1 MFQYNLD
8 AFEAVHSACVKG
20 VPAAF
25 VPQPSKPSPRLLL
38 SACTSMVH
46 PVRALAVPHMQLRLT
61 EAQQSGFKLLGSTDF
76 CDVSNL
82 HLERPRVWFLPVP
95 QSAPAMA
102 DRIRWMWHAGSL
114 NAKVDPSSRCS
125 EAVDLMVEQVAPDGE
140 FDPEML
146 AEELFD
152 LGRDY
157 PQVVAAL
164 LQNNVA
170 DVPDLIDGAE
180 AAGPEE
186 ERLIQAAAWMLV
198 SWGGFENQRE
208 ACLGWRH
215 KHVPLDGVWNQSKAS
230 PFTIGQTFGPQFQQS
245 RFARD
250 IKTIFDSN
258 HASGVERETD
268 KRTINKVKR
277 GLKRFGLGG
286 VCRMKEED
294 VIASFGAG
302 RATNLTME
310 LEQRAAAA
318 DTYMNEY
325 TVMRTTPE
333 GKSRAGKHADALH
346 ARIPC
351 TERLAIVVA
360 RTCQLG
366 ELARRAES
374 TDDLRRMLGSQSPE
388 ILRPLTDKS
397 ECREKFRMRQLFH
410 VLRVEFLRD
419 GEHWPKAVKQSSGG
433 NAILPT
439 FDLSPAE
446 QQRGHEI
453 FDRSWRAL
461 QNQPS
466 DWHFISLFGWQC
478 DGRPRFPFSRPS

>member
-1 MFQYNLD
+1 VFQYNLD
-8 AFEAVHSACVKG
+8 AFEAVHSACVKD
-20 VPAAF
+20 VPATSVAH
-25 VPQPSKPSPRLLL
+25 PGKPCPRLLL
-38 SACTSMVH
+38 LACTSLVSPAH
-46 PVRALAVPHMQLRLT
+46 ALHDAETQLRFA
-61 EAQQSGFKLLGSTDF
+61 EAQQSGFALLGSTDL
-76 CDVSNL
+76 CEVSNL

-95 QSAPAMA
+95 QSASAMA
-102 DRIRWMWHAGSL
+102 DRIRWMWHAASL

-140 FDPEML
+140 FDPETL
-146 AEELFD
+146 AEELLD
-152 LGRDY
+152 LGRAH
-157 PQVVAAL
+157 PQLVAAL
-164 LQNNVA
+164 FQNDVA
-170 DVPDLIDGAE
+170 DVPDMIDGAD

-186 ERLIQAAAWMLV
+186 ERLIQAAAWMIV
-198 SWGGFENQRE
+198 CWGSFENQRE

-215 KHVPLDGVWNQSKAS
+215 KHVPLDGVWKQSKAS
-230 PFTIGQTFGPQFQQS
+230 PFTIGQIFGPQFQQA

-258 HASGVERETD
+258 HASGVKREKD

-277 GLKRFGLGG
+277 GLKKFGLGG

-294 VIASFGAG
+294 LVASFGAG

-318 DTYMNEY
+318 DTYLSEY

-374 TDDLRRMLGSQSPE
+374 TDDLRHMLGSQSPE

-419 GEHWPKAVKQSSGG
+419 GEQWPKAVKQSSGG
-433 NAILPT
+433 SAILPT

-461 QNQPS
+461 RSQPS
-466 DWHFISLFGWQC
+466 DWRFISPFGWQC
-478 DGRPRFPFSRPS
+478 DGPPRFPLSKPT